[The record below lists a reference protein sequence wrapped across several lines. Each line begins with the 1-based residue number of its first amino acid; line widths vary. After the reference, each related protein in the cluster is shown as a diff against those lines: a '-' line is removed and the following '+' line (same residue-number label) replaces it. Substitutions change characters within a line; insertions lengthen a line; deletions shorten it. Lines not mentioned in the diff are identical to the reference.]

1 MRAII
6 VATGKNAPNG
16 FPVQKYS
23 NDTTSDNA
31 FNRQHGNWNVLNG
44 SAPNGVNATRWL
56 RETSPNLAKLTP
68 LAAWLVEHVPRCV
81 SGRMPAFN
89 HNDRVRVYNGKT
101 EGDMLRDTARN
112 DCYVNGMIFR
122 DTPTSTEPAVDR
134 ALKYAERV
142 IECFDLDSR
151 PAHIEDWLFDRIGFE
166 ESDEDYWNRT
176 AAAMIAAGAT
186 RISIGDAEWRA

>member
-1 MRAII
+1 MKTII

-16 FPVQKYS
+16 YGVQKYD
-23 NDTTSDNA
+23 NDEP
-31 FNRQHGNWNVLNG
+31 WNTLNG

-56 RETSPNLAKLTP
+56 RKTTPDVAKLSP

-101 EGDMLRDTARN
+101 EGDMLRQEAREK
-112 DCYVNGMIFR
+112 CYVNGMIFR

-176 AAAMIAAGAT
+176 AAAMLAVGAT
-186 RISIGDAEWRA
+186 MIEIGENKINVSGFPRRRI